1 MTVPGHCTR
10 LPEAPATAPSASAAR
25 PAPLGTGPRPA
36 AAKAGIRP
44 KAAAHRVPAQRV
56 PRPARPAAATRGDS
70 ASGGGP
76 ADGAAPRAR
85 LATAAQA
92 PAPQRTA
99 PELKSPSRGASHGQH
114 LTYASFAS
122 YVKER
127 GPVLLRTARSLTSNV
142 NDAEDLLQTALTK
155 TYVAWERIED
165 HRALDGYVRRALV
178 NTRTSQWR
186 KRKVDEFVCE
196 ELPEPENAPLE
207 DPAEQQVLRDAMWGA
222 IMKLPDRQRAMV
234 VLRYY
239 EDLSEV
245 QTAEVLGVSVGTV
258 KSAVSRA
265 LGKLRED
272 PQLREDV

>member
-1 MTVPGHCTR
+1 MTTPVCTSASTAA
-10 LPEAPATAPSASAAR
+10 APATQTLSYP
-25 PAPLGTGPRPA
+25 
-36 AAKAGIRP
+36 
-44 KAAAHRVPAQRV
+44 
-56 PRPARPAAATRGDS
+56 
-70 ASGGGP
+70 
-76 ADGAAPRAR
+76 
-85 LATAAQA
+85 
-92 PAPQRTA
+92 
-99 PELKSPSRGASHGQH
+99 
-114 LTYASFAS
+114 SFAS
-122 YVKER
+122 YMR
-127 GPVLLRTARSLTSNV
+127 ARQSVLLRTARSLTANPS
-142 NDAEDLLQTALTK
+142 DAEDLLQTALTK

-165 HRALDGYVRRALV
+165 HRALDGYVRRALL

-196 ELPEPENAPLE
+196 EMPEPEPAPGGE
-207 DPAEQQVLRDAMWGA
+207 DPAEQQALHDAMWRA

-272 PQLREDV
+272 PELGLVR